1 MAFNKILRSVY
12 ARTQKRN
19 KAISNWC
26 KVVQIKKL
34 VRGEGKL
41 VKMLLVHVSSEQIE
55 NKYGVGIGISLVLKS
70 LNSCIKG
77 W

>member
-41 VKMLLVHVSSEQIE
+41 VKMLLVHVSSE
-55 NKYGVGIGISLVLKS
+55 
-70 LNSCIKG
+70 
-77 W
+77 